1 MRSAK
6 KKHTAPASKPWLL
19 TGRWAVIAKALLI
32 LCLTFAAYSPAVTNG
47 FIWDD
52 DVMLTDNA
60 VMKEVDGLR
69 RIWLTTELSDYFP
82 LTSTSFW
89 IEWRLWGM
97 NPIGYNVTN
106 ILLHASSG
114 ILL

>member
-1 MRSAK
+1 MRTKIQPVKNSFISPSAFTK
-6 KKHTAPASKPWLL
+6 AAIILL
-19 TGRWAVIAKALLI
+19 LGFIVYW
-32 LCLTFAAYSPAVTNG
+32 PAVNNG

-60 VMKEVDGLR
+60 VMKADDGLR
-69 RIWLTTELSDYFP
+69 RIWLSTELSDYFP

-89 IEWRLWGM
+89 IEWRIWGT

-106 ILLHASSG
+106 IFLHALAG
-114 ILL
+114 ILLWR